1 MWVTLDTIRIF
12 FCRKLIRCL
21 LQILDRDRQE
31 DFDSCLLKAWL
42 SQFNTSFDG
51 CPYSRSSHQHHTI
64 TETLYY
70 LAGNFPHETWEKN
83 FCNKS
88 PFPAFSS
95 SFRIDG
101 ISFSN
106 SSPTLLDSLF
116 EGTSED
122 VNVPVYLNAFKP
134 ELSWQSEI
142 SNTLNSSIKLF
153 MTFMSW
159 SQLSKSC
166 FLDEGGVWHLD
177 GDTFLN
183 GVDVRSDG
191 EALIFFLC
199 GKGESSLVHVL
210 RSLFLAYDVFFFCA
224 K

>member
-1 MWVTLDTIRIF
+1 MSVFSFQSTTSHHNWNA
-12 FCRKLIRCL
+12 
-21 LQILDRDRQE
+21 IL
-31 DFDSCLLKAWL
+31 F
-42 SQFNTSFDG
+42 
-51 CPYSRSSHQHHTI
+51 SR
-64 TETLYY
+64 
-70 LAGNFPHETWEKN
+70 NFPHETCEKN

-95 SFRIDG
+95 SFRSDG
-101 ISFSN
+101 ISFTN
-106 SSPTLLDSLF
+106 SSSTLLDSLF

-122 VNVPVYLNAFKP
+122 VNVPLYLNAFKP
-134 ELSWQSEI
+134 ELSWQSEM
-142 SNTLNSSIKLF
+142 SNTLNLSIKLF

-177 GDTFLN
+177 GATFLN

-191 EALIFFLC
+191 DALIFC

-210 RSLFLAYDVFFFCA
+210 RSLFLAYGVFFFCA